1 MKTTLTIIL
10 ILIALLFL
18 QRECSRPDKVDPVPD
33 TIRITTKV
41 FDSILIERNIP
52 KPYPVEVIR
61 TVQIPSNVDTGAIL
75 ADYFAKNV
83 YHRVL
88 MDDTTALIE
97 LTDTVHQNQLQ
108 QGTLKFRNRQPVTVH
123 NTYVI
128 HPPPD
133 PRFQLYAGGFVSGSQ
148 ERFGAGPALFVK
160 TKRDHLYGIGYDA
173 LDKTAQL
180 HMQWKISF
188 RKN

>member
-18 QRECSRPDKVDPVPD
+18 QRECSRPDQQVPVPD

-52 KPYPVEVIR
+52 RPYPVEVIK
-61 TVQIPSNVDTGAIL
+61 TVQIPSDVDTAAIL

-88 MDDTTALIE
+88 VDDTTALIE
-97 LTDTVHQNQLQ
+97 LIDTVHQNQLH
-108 QGTLKFRNRQPVTVH
+108 QGKLIFRNRQPVTIH
-123 NTYVI
+123 ETYVI
-128 HPPPD
+128 HPVPE

-148 ERFGAGPALFVK
+148 ERLGAGPAMFVK
-160 TKRDHLYGIGYDA
+160 TRRDHLYGLGYDA
-173 LDKTAQL
+173 IDKTAQL

-188 RKN
+188 RKD